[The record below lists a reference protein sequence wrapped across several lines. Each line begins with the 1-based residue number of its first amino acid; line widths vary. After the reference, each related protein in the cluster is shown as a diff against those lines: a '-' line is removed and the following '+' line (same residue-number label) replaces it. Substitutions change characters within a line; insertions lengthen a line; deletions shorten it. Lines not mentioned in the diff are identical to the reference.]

1 MYFFNINNTV
11 LFLLISVFMV
21 VDSCAVSFERTDYRT
36 PEENWLWAVVLPSAY
51 ASVVRRTLSTLTEN
65 PNGLRGLNE
74 SSETVQKREAFW
86 SSVKPAHFGVKIGSK
101 SLFGVLRIIMVGIC
115 IGLFGSTGFG
125 WWLLLKFP
133 SWCSLGWF
141 RKNGPSEE
149 EVESASFKMWFVGR
163 GFSNESL
170 ASQENTK
177 PDMEIVT
184 RVTGPEV
191 GYVATPIILVQC
203 ALILLSQ
210 RKNLPKGGVYPPG
223 IVFGPTDLQQKLQQN
238 GISFDVISKSTISS
252 WACKFLSLHFNKEWN

>member
-1 MYFFNINNTV
+1 
-11 LFLLISVFMV
+11 MV

-133 SWCSLGWF
+133 S
-141 RKNGPSEE
+141 
-149 EVESASFKMWFVGR
+149 
-163 GFSNESL
+163 
-170 ASQENTK
+170 
-177 PDMEIVT
+177 
-184 RVTGPEV
+184 
-191 GYVATPIILVQC
+191 
-203 ALILLSQ
+203 
-210 RKNLPKGGVYPPG
+210 
-223 IVFGPTDLQQKLQQN
+223 
-238 GISFDVISKSTISS
+238 
-252 WACKFLSLHFNKEWN
+252 